1 MPDRLRGFICSDGA
15 VASGYSLPSSPV
27 SCSPPLSFLG
37 LRLLV
42 AIFSCFLLPPS
53 LFSWSLVPR
62 CHLLLFLAPRLSF
75 FVSCYSLLPSSPV
88 SCSPS
93 LFLGLWLLV
102 AIFSCFLLP
111 ISLSWSVVSFLSR
124 QAVLAC
130 PHSMTVGSV
139 GTRASRMCKSF
150 GVALV
155 QLYASACGWCVVCSG
170 WFVPRLCGEVSPG
183 IPLQFATNACFCP
196 WFPGRV
202 PVMHA

>member
-1 MPDRLRGFICSDGA
+1 MSDRLGGFICSDGA

-27 SCSPPLSFLG
+27 SCSP
-37 LRLLV
+37 
-42 AIFSCFLLPPS
+42 S

-62 CHLLLFLAPRLSF
+62 CHLLLFLAPHLCF
-75 FVSCYSLLPSSPV
+75 LVSCYSLLPSSPV

-139 GTRASRMCKSF
+139 GTRASRIYQSF

-155 QLYASACGWCVVCSG
+155 QLYASACGWCVGCSG
-170 WFVPRLCGEVSPG
+170 WVVPCLCGEVSPG
-183 IPLQFATNACFCP
+183 IPLQFATKACFCP
-196 WFPGRV
+196 SYPGRV